1 MSSCQGQRLP
11 GSAAVRITSCQGLQ
25 LSGSAAFRV
34 NSCQGQQLIASLAHR
49 IESHYRP
56 VVLIVKA
63 PLDWVT
69 HLSWCY
75 GLCSYKRCPKNNL
88 NLHIKSCAECW
99 EKPRYIPLHPP
110 VLDGTDA
117 TVHTWHKNQKY
128 TIAPAC
134 SGWNGCNG
142 TYLAQEPDIYRCIRF
157 NPIRPFCMQRFRI
170 FLAAY
175 VDTTFVFEQKKT
187 LLLWNCNG
195 KLR

>member
-11 GSAAVRITSCQGLQ
+11 GSAAVRISSCQGLQ

-34 NSCQGQQLIASLAHR
+34 YSCQGQQLIASLAHR

-117 TVHTWHKNQKY
+117 TVHTWHKNQTY
-128 TIAPAC
+128 TVASA
-134 SGWNGCNG
+134 S
-142 TYLAQEPDIYRCIRF
+142 TQTDRF
-157 NPIRPFCMQRFRI
+157 VCRDLEYFWRR
-170 FLAAY
+170 
-175 VDTTFVFEQKKT
+175 T
-187 LLLWNCNG
+187 
-195 KLR
+195 